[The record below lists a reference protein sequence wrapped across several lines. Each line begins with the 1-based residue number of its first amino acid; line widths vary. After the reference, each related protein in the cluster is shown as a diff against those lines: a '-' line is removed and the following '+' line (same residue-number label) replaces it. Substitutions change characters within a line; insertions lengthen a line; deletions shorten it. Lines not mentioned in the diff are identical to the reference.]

1 MKENKQKSRSYVKP
15 RMTVIEVETASI
27 LAGSVNAKAKSVDG
41 GTWSDWEE
49 DEIISSSEN

>member
-1 MKENKQKSRSYVKP
+1 MKENNPKSRSYVKP
-15 RMTVIEVETASI
+15 QMTVIKMEPTTI
-27 LAGSVNAKAKSVDG
+27 LAGSVNANAKSVDG

>member
-1 MKENKQKSRSYVKP
+1 MKP

-27 LAGSVNAKAKSVDG
+27 LAGSVNAKARSIDG

-49 DEIISSSEN
+49 DEVISSSEN

>member
-15 RMTVIEVETASI
+15 HVTAIKVEPTCI
-27 LAGSVNAKAKSVDG
+27 LAGSGKANARSIKG

-49 DEIISSSEN
+49 DEVISSSEN

>member
-15 RMTVIEVETASI
+15 QMTVIEVETASI
-27 LAGSVNAKAKSVDG
+27 LAGSVNANAKSVNG

-49 DEIISSSEN
+49 DEVISSSEN

>member
-1 MKENKQKSRSYVKP
+1 MKENKQKSRLYVKP
-15 RMTVIEVETASI
+15 QMTVIEVELISI
-27 LAGSVNAKAKSVDG
+27 LAGSSNTKAQSVNG